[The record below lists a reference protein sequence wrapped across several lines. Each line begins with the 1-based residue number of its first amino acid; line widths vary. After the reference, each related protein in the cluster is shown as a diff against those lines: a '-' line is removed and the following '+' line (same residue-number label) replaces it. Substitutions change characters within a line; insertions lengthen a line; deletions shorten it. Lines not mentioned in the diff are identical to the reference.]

1 LYLHLYLNLN
11 LELFAELN
19 REKFERLFKKL
30 FLKFFA
36 SLFGLLFDLKYQR
49 LWLSLYLVLYRQM
62 LLRGRSP
69 GRPLGGR
76 IVVPVVG
83 RYYIWWPAPA
93 LHYVRLR
100 HAAGRGYPAATL
112 SLDPFISRSL
122 PR

>member
-1 LYLHLYLNLN
+1 M
-11 LELFAELN
+11 ELN
-19 REKFERLFKKL
+19 RQQFEKL
-30 FLKFFA
+30 FQQLFPKFFA
-36 SLFGLLFDLKYQR
+36 SLFGLLFDLKYQQ

-93 LHYVRLR
+93 LDYVRIG
-100 HAAGRGYPAATL
+100 HPAGPGYPATTL